1 MRAYSFFSITEEF
14 TYTVNVTSHDS
25 YTSPEENSNG
35 EMVEPQSFESDYL
48 VTLDLY
54 GMDHYRPPRITQA
67 EKQRVASFN
76 ESRKLMRIF
85 MNGTESVPVS

>member
-1 MRAYSFFSITEEF
+1 MRAYSFVSITEEF

-54 GMDHYRPPRITQA
+54 EMDHYRSPRITQT
-67 EKQRVASFN
+67 EKQRVAPFN
-76 ESRKLMRIF
+76 E
-85 MNGTESVPVS
+85 

>member
-14 TYTVNVTSHDS
+14 TYTVNITSHDL
-25 YTSPEENSNG
+25 YTLPEENSNG

-54 GMDHYRPPRITQA
+54 GMDHYWSPLITQA
-67 EKQRVASFN
+67 KKQRVASFN

-85 MNGTESVPVS
+85 MDGTESVPVS